1 MQNDQPLTDN
11 DKSLLE
17 YTTLPIMTF
26 LRTELEAGLTPQTNT
41 YAKIISVQFITLYLQ
56 NMLSIVKSSIT
67 ATNNDPKDID
77 RIERDIINANR
88 FLEGLTAKAQNEAV
102 SQHQLIM
109 QNQQIKQQITG
120 AMSAKAKA
128 NLNFGER

>member
-1 MQNDQPLTDN
+1 M
-11 DKSLLE
+11 
-17 YTTLPIMTF
+17 
-26 LRTELEAGLTPQTNT
+26 
-41 YAKIISVQFITLYLQ
+41 
-56 NMLSIVKSSIT
+56 KSSIT

-128 NLNFGER
+128 NL